1 MIRPTVPGDSPFLVD
16 LARETGVFKPLEIEA
31 LQEVLD
37 DFHAEAQDDGHFSVT
52 YEQDGKPIGF
62 AYYTPTAMTEGTWHL
77 WWIAVSKHTQAR
89 GVGGKLLRYVE
100 DEIRRAGGR
109 QLLIETSSLPHYE
122 LTRRF
127 YLKHGYDL
135 ACVQP
140 DYYAEGDD
148 MVVFRKR
155 LKS

>member
-1 MIRPTVPGDSPFLVD
+1 MIRPTVAGDTPFLVE
-16 LARETGVFKPLEIEA
+16 LARETGVFKPMEIEA

-37 DFHAEAQDDGHFSVT
+37 DFHAEAHDEGHFSVT
-52 YEQDGKPIGF
+52 FEQDGRIVGF

-89 GVGGKLLRYVE
+89 GVGGQLLHYVE
-100 DEIRRAGGR
+100 DAIRRAGGR
-109 QLLIETSSLPHYE
+109 QLLIETSSLPHYD

-127 YLKHGYDL
+127 YLKHGYEQ
-135 ACVQP
+135 ACIQP
-140 DYYAEGDD
+140 DYYAEGDH

-155 LKS
+155 LKT